1 MNADSAELLSFQ
13 MAIIQYK
20 MKMFARGLKVH
31 LQHKENYLHPWSFTI
46 TRPSRWKLS
55 LQIFW
60 MITIHI
66 FNKLK
71 QIWNKIC
78 KGQSNWPSS
87 FYYRVVSDVKIEI
100 SKTFGSPRMTI
111 ETFAMSVGC
120 WKSLMISF
128 PGSRLNPFSLFP
140 SIRSLLN
147 SFRFF
152 RNITQLTFRTTE
164 SGLCS
169 S

>member
-20 MKMFARGLKVH
+20 MKMFALGLKVH
-31 LQHKENYLHPWSFTI
+31 LQHKENYLPLDPLQLQDHQ
-46 TRPSRWKLS
+46 RWKLS
-55 LQIFW
+55 LQIFG
-60 MITIHI
+60 MITVHI

-87 FYYRVVSDVKIEI
+87 FYYRIVSDVKIEM
-100 SKTFGSPRMTI
+100 SKTFGSLRMTI
-111 ETFAMSVGC
+111 ETFAISVGC

-152 RNITQLTFRTTE
+152 PNITQLTFRATE
-164 SGLCS
+164 SGLC
-169 S
+169 